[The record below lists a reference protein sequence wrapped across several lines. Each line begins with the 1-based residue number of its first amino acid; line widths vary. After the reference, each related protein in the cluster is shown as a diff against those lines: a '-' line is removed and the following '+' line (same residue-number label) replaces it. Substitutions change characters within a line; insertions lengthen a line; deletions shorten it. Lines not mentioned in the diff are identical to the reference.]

1 MVDNTGM
8 ATKSALQTAFS
19 SATSL
24 PILVSP
30 GQTHSHFP
38 GSQSHQPAGGMKLE
52 AVMENLQRQQAARLA
67 VQERLRQAEK
77 EKHIRSLVEVQI
89 KQRTLALGHYQAAI
103 QSALAAGE
111 PGSPLG
117 TSSENRQHV
126 NRDLLSYNETEE
138 HSDSASELADDP
150 GTDAEDRDLEEGGL
164 ENGGVVADVAEGESR
179 GSPSRS
185 SLQRGTAAQTLPRA
199 GRQPC
204 PAPGQSQ
211 SPGGATQH
219 EWTYEEQF
227 RQLYELDDDE
237 KRKEFLDDLFSFM
250 QKRGTPVNRIPIMA
264 KQVLDL
270 YTLYKLVT
278 EKGGLV
284 EVINKKIWREITK
297 GLNLPTSITSA
308 AFTLRTQYMKYL
320 YPYECAKRGLSSPGE
335 LQVAIDS
342 NRREGRKQGFGAGL
356 FGYPPVGTAVALTP
370 PKVPLAH
377 VAAPSLSSGRA
388 APVRMVKNEEN
399 TLPHCMSSQI
409 PVATAMAGHHLAA
422 AQAAALEQL
431 RETLE
436 CGEPARK
443 KVLLAAEEQQM
454 SMQRALQ
461 RDLVTMATQL
471 PMNIKLNSRDDRQG
485 NALNLS
491 TNGISSIN
499 MSIEINGVVYTGVLF
514 ARKSATAGLPSRS
527 RNGRQESQGKSILV
541 PAAHSQ
547 SPASP
552 CSSGGSG
559 SASGGPVS

>member
-8 ATKSALQTAFS
+8 ATKSAL
-19 SATSL
+19 
-24 PILVSP
+24 
-30 GQTHSHFP
+30 THSHFP

-77 EKHIRSLVEVQI
+77 EKHIRSLVEAQI
-89 KQRTLALGHYQAAI
+89 KHRTLALGHYQAAI

-126 NRDLLSYNETEE
+126 NRDLSYNETEE
-138 HSDSASELADDP
+138 QSDSASELADDP
-150 GTDAEDRDLEEGGL
+150 GTDAEDRDLEESGL
-164 ENGGVVADVAEGESR
+164 ENGGVASDVAEGESR
-179 GSPSRS
+179 GSQSRS
-185 SLQRGTAAQTLPRA
+185 SLQGGTAAHTLPRA
-199 GRQPC
+199 GRQP
-204 PAPGQSQ
+204 GRSQ
-211 SPGGATQH
+211 SPGGAAQH

-342 NRREGRKQGFGAGL
+342 NRREGRKQGFGTGL
-356 FGYPPVGTAVALTP
+356 FCYPPVGTAVALTP

-377 VAAPSLSSGRA
+377 AVAPPLSSGRA
-388 APVRMVKNEEN
+388 APVRVVKNEEN

-409 PVATAMAGHHLAA
+409 PVAAAMAGHHLAA

-436 CGEPARK
+436 CGEPPRK

-454 SMQRALQ
+454 SVQRALQ

-514 ARKSATAGLPSRS
+514 ARKSAIAGLPSRS
-527 RNGRQESQGKSILV
+527 RNGLQESQGKSILV

-547 SPASP
+547 SPASS
-552 CSSGGSG
+552 CSSGASG
-559 SASGGPVS
+559 SASGGPVP